1 MQCLKLNK
9 ITAIYMADLIV
20 KMHIIEFTFLQGH
33 FQIIYMSGSYM
44 TTDEAGTR
52 TRTGDLSIAVSS
64 PEGHVFGGPVGGV
77 LVAATTVQV
86 LLFRVLI
93 TYAPPDYFSRP
104 ALLTIGFWFYC
115 QGTI

>member
-1 MQCLKLNK
+1 ML
-9 ITAIYMADLIV
+9 
-20 KMHIIEFTFLQGH
+20 LQGH

-44 TTDEAGTR
+44 TSDEGGAR

-86 LLFRVLI
+86 LLFRVL
-93 TYAPPDYFSRP
+93 TTPAPCAFLSMVHL
-104 ALLTIGFWFYC
+104 AHH
-115 QGTI
+115 